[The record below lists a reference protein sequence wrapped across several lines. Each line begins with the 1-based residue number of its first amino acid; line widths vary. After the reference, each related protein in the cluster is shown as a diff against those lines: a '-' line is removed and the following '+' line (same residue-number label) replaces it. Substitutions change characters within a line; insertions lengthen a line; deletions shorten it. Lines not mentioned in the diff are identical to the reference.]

1 MGRPNIKI
9 WALSI
14 LLNAIWA
21 MDTSS
26 GWRLESVEPN
36 IIRDG
41 DWINLYV
48 SDSYSKVK
56 YRGQGLEFNVSEW
69 FNLKCNTWFH
79 YEAYNV
85 PQFKSILNFMKM
97 CRTVSPHFQT
107 SHRTVRRIVYKLQY
121 VLRLYIKQ

>member
-9 WALSI
+9 WAFSI

-48 SDSYSKVK
+48 SISYSKVK
-56 YRGQGLEFNVSEW
+56 YRGQGSEFNVSE
-69 FNLKCNTWFH
+69 
-79 YEAYNV
+79 
-85 PQFKSILNFMKM
+85 
-97 CRTVSPHFQT
+97 
-107 SHRTVRRIVYKLQY
+107 
-121 VLRLYIKQ
+121 

>member
-21 MDTSS
+21 LESS
-26 GWRLESVEPN
+26 AGWRLESVEPN

-48 SDSYSKVK
+48 STGALSRILISY
-56 YRGQGLEFNVSEW
+56 N
-69 FNLKCNTWFH
+69 
-79 YEAYNV
+79 
-85 PQFKSILNFMKM
+85 ID
-97 CRTVSPHFQT
+97 
-107 SHRTVRRIVYKLQY
+107 
-121 VLRLYIKQ
+121 

>member
-48 SDSYSKVK
+48 SNSYSKVK
-56 YRGQGLEFNVSEW
+56 YRDQGSEFNVSE
-69 FNLKCNTWFH
+69 
-79 YEAYNV
+79 
-85 PQFKSILNFMKM
+85 
-97 CRTVSPHFQT
+97 
-107 SHRTVRRIVYKLQY
+107 
-121 VLRLYIKQ
+121 